1 LRDDSGSLR
10 TIVRADVT
18 GHLIE
23 DGDFHAFVTSLY
35 GGAIT
40 VSDAALDGLREMT
53 VRDRYPV
60 IGQSKC
66 DTSGNL
72 FVEEYVRPGAESRY
86 VVSFSPDGL
95 LRGVSELP
103 AAYRLLGVHNDALI
117 LLTTDDLGIESV
129 EVRELL
135 GG

>member
-1 LRDDSGSLR
+1 MLDD
-10 TIVRADVT
+10 
-18 GHLIE
+18 
-23 DGDFHAFVTSLY
+23 
-35 GGAIT
+35 
-40 VSDAALDGLREMT
+40 LREMT

-60 IGQSKC
+60 IGQLKC

-129 EVRELL
+129 EVRELRREEGRGL
-135 GG
+135 GKSDCRGFCHPALARPPITQATPLCGAARLTLHSP